1 MSGRIMNSW
10 PLAEMNS
17 GAIVGEDGEDV
28 FENQIP

>member
-1 MSGRIMNSW
+1 MNNW

-17 GAIVGEDGEDV
+17 GAIVGEDGQDV

>member
-1 MSGRIMNSW
+1 MNSW

-17 GAIVGEDGEDV
+17 GAIVGEDV

>member
-1 MSGRIMNSW
+1 MNSW

-17 GAIVGEDGEDV
+17 GAIVSVGEDGEDV